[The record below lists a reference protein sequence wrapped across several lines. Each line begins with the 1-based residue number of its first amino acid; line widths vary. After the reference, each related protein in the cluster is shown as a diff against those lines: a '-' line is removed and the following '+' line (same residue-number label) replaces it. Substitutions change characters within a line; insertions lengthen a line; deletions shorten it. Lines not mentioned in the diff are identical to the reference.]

1 VDGKLTLVGHITET
15 CQYYAFFFGVA
26 DKVTHR
32 ALWERLRDEFGPERD
47 ATVSYPEIAPS
58 NMIIGVYMRQDL
70 LMEDGDIARMYREEC
85 HVFYSMAKRTGTL
98 WEHLSVKNSLCHGF
112 ASYCAKWIVYMLTGY
127 RGVED
132 GCAVFENRNLG
143 VDCEIALP
151 FGEDYLRVTVK
162 DGALSVEGGHPYK
175 IL

>member
-1 VDGKLTLVGHITET
+1 MKRKISFFLFFCLLLTSLSLPAAAYARISYGADCLAGQAELIKTALHGDNFTFSET
-15 CQYYAFFFGVA
+15 DFKQALGVTSI
-26 DKVTHR
+26 KNVTI
-32 ALWERLRDEFGPERD
+32 LSLPD
-47 ATVSYPEIAPS
+47 
-58 NMIIGVYMRQDL
+58 RQ
-70 LMEDGDIARMYREEC
+70 
-85 HVFYSMAKRTGTL
+85 TG
-98 WEHLSVKNSLCHGF
+98 SLCHGF

-132 GCAVFENRNLG
+132 GYAVFENRNLG

-151 FGEDYLRVTVK
+151 FGEDYLRVSVK